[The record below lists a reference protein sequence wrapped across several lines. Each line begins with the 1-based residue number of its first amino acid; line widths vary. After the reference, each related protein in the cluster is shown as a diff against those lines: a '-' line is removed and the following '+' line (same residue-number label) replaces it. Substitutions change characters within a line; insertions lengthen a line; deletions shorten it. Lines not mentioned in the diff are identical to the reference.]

1 MTWVK
6 RISFAAAA
14 AALLSLVPDAA
25 RAQSAETMLPA
36 ESEAR
41 ARRLLDESIAALGG
55 QAYLGVRDIYRKG
68 RLAQFGNNGE
78 LNGYVKFEDYV
89 KLPDKNRTEYAD
101 KKNLMDIFNG
111 NQGWSLDRGGV
122 TEMPA
127 DALERFQESLKK
139 DVDILLRSRL
149 HEEGLRL
156 RYAGPDV
163 VDLKAVEWVEVTD
176 RERRITRIAVETA
189 TRLPLQAVYQHRH
202 PETRQRTEEV
212 ELFSNYHDIQGVQT
226 PLQTARERNGRRI
239 YQAFFET
246 YQYNASL
253 PDFLFSRESLDQ
265 RWAQLD
271 KKKKK

>member
-1 MTWVK
+1 MK
-6 RISFAAAA
+6 RTLILAGLG
-14 AALLSLVPDAA
+14 ALLAAPGGA

-41 ARRLLDESIAALGG
+41 ARRLLQESIAALGG

-68 RLAQFGNNGE
+68 RLAQFSSNGD
-78 LNGYVKFEDYV
+78 LSGYVKFEDYV
-89 KLPDKNRTEYAD
+89 KLPDKNRTEYAG
-101 KKNLMDIFNG
+101 KKNLMDILNG

-127 DALERFQESLKK
+127 EVIERFQESLKK

-149 HEEGLRL
+149 NEEGLRL

-163 VDLKAVEWVEVTD
+163 VDLRAVEWVEVTD
-176 RERRITRIAVETA
+176 RERRTTRIAVESA
-189 TRLPLQAVYQHRH
+189 TKFPLRAVYTYRH
-202 PETRQRTEEV
+202 PETRVRTEEI

-226 PLQTARERNGRRI
+226 PLQTARERNGRKI

-246 YQYNASL
+246 YQYNTSPA
-253 PDFLFSRESLDQ
+253 DFLFSRESLDQ

-271 KKKKK
+271 KKKKKK